1 MLVKF
6 ANDYLEKLYIGQ
18 SLKGKPK
25 FNELVVSKFKKCIL
39 ILKNVDSSY
48 ELLKFRSLIF
58 EAFIGQKKGNY
69 SIRVDD
75 KYRLEFILENDI
87 IELAEIAMITE
98 LSNQYK

>member
-1 MLVKF
+1 M
-6 ANDYLEKLYIGQ
+6 N
-18 SLKGKPK
+18 
-25 FNELVVSKFKKCIL
+25 LVVSKFKKCIL

-58 EAFIGQKKGNY
+58 EALKGKKKGNY